1 MHTSVKALIV
11 STTASLVMVIV
22 LTTAGVGPAWLWWTL
37 WAALA
42 AGTAAIVAGERR
54 RDSV

>member
-1 MHTSVKALIV
+1 M
-11 STTASLVMVIV
+11 STTASLVMVIL
-22 LTTAGVGPAWLWWTL
+22 LTAADVGPAWLWWTL

>member
-22 LTTAGVGPAWLWWTL
+22 LTAADVGPAWLWWTL